1 MIAQGEEMPEFEV
14 EFYEKENGEQPA
26 KDFILSLDS
35 KMRAKVVS
43 TISVLQDNGYE
54 LREPYSKY
62 LSEGIFE
69 LRSKFGTD
77 ITRVLYF
84 FYIDKHIILTNGFV
98 KKTQKTPK
106 TEIERAKKYRADYL
120 QRRKIKP

>member
-1 MIAQGEEMPEFEV
+1 MPEFEV

-54 LREPYSKY
+54 LREPYSKH